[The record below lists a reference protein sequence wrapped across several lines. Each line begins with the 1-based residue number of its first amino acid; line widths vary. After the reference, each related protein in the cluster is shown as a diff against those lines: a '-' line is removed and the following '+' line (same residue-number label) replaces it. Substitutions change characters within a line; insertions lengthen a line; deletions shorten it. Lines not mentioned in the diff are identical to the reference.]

1 MTSKTTLLIPI
12 LEEILVKEIGEA
24 NIPILN
30 WKQTSPFKY
39 KFLADIGKYT
49 EVVTVDFDLF
59 DEVGKE
65 YYISPKYHH
74 LKDLYNVGYMV
85 SGEQF
90 QFAKSDMKTLLTI
103 LSTIVDI
110 IKDFISKNEID
121 GLFILGTPKS
131 SDNPDNST
139 KNNIHKAFIQKQL
152 NQISNYILDT
162 HRDGLILIKK

>member
-74 LKDLYNVGYMV
+74 LKDLYN
-85 SGEQF
+85 
-90 QFAKSDMKTLLTI
+90 I
-103 LSTIVDI
+103 
-110 IKDFISKNEID
+110 
-121 GLFILGTPKS
+121 
-131 SDNPDNST
+131 
-139 KNNIHKAFIQKQL
+139 
-152 NQISNYILDT
+152 
-162 HRDGLILIKK
+162 